1 MPSEVISQPNRFTR
15 VRSIVPRLTSSSRVE
30 AGTGAPAKPI
40 MRRWSTLA
48 GFAAGTGLA
57 LVVIG
62 AVSWPLV
69 FSSATFNNDWLNHL
83 WYMWHQSLA
92 IRDGHAPSLFLDY
105 SGGIFYPIYA
115 FYGGTLYALV
125 GTLSLALGNDPL
137 QTYVLSYLLGFAAAY
152 GGWYWIARTSGVRG
166 WLAHMPGL
174 VFVTSASYLTMI
186 YALGDWPE
194 FLAVSMMPL
203 MIAAGLS
210 VLRTPRLRFG
220 PALALAGSSVVFF
233 GSHLLTMVWGS
244 TVLAVVTVSSLV
256 GTPGVRRR
264 LTRAGVLRV
273 AALVLPAAMVSAWF
287 LLPTVAYEAHTL
299 VAHAYPH
306 ARALLRQLMYTVAAR
321 NLFTLSR
328 APAPGT
334 IVSLAL
340 PILAVAWVLVSIA
353 MLAWRRRRGT
363 EMRVLLIVAIATLAL
378 TVVMTH
384 AGLILALPRAYAML
398 QFSFRLE
405 SFVLLGISGAMVV
418 VLAIA
423 RGGDVWLR
431 RWAWL
436 LAPIA
441 VVSVIGAAQQ
451 TGAHRQGKDRS
462 TALSYL
468 TPPPERFGQFD
479 YLDNRLREEYEEPL
493 SQVYFPISTNASRA
507 VSEVVR
513 VPPDRLVATN
523 IRGGSDLLDVRGAT
537 IVGVDQRLDDV
548 LELSETSGSHSAS
561 SASTHVT
568 PPTATISVGPA
579 APLPVAAGRAISLI
593 ALAVLAGELGL
604 LAVRGVYGHWSKSS
618 RR

>member
-1 MPSEVISQPNRFTR
+1 M
-15 VRSIVPRLTSSSRVE
+15 
-30 AGTGAPAKPI
+30 
-40 MRRWSTLA
+40 
-48 GFAAGTGLA
+48 
-57 LVVIG
+57 
-62 AVSWPLV
+62 
-69 FSSATFNNDWLNHL
+69 
-83 WYMWHQSLA
+83 
-92 IRDGHAPSLFLDY
+92 
-105 SGGIFYPIYA
+105 
-115 FYGGTLYALV
+115 
-125 GTLSLALGNDPL
+125 
-137 QTYVLSYLLGFAAAY
+137 
-152 GGWYWIARTSGVRG
+152 
-166 WLAHMPGL
+166 
-174 VFVTSASYLTMI
+174 
-186 YALGDWPE
+186 
-194 FLAVSMMPL
+194 
-203 MIAAGLS
+203 
-210 VLRTPRLRFG
+210 
-220 PALALAGSSVVFF
+220 
-233 GSHLLTMVWGS
+233 
-244 TVLAVVTVSSLV
+244 
-256 GTPGVRRR
+256 
-264 LTRAGVLRV
+264 LRV